1 MHRGSE
7 DAAARFLAVC
17 HVERSETSLTSSVV
31 MRDHD
36 YWVYILTSKHR
47 TTLYIGMTNDLELR
61 LWEHRWGEGAGF
73 AKRYHLNRL
82 VWFEHFR
89 DVNNAIACEK
99 QLKGWLR
106 HRKNELIEE
115 RNPNWL
121 ALSADWDEELR
132 PNSWPWNTEEMARDS
147 SLRSE

>member
-1 MHRGSE
+1 
-7 DAAARFLAVC
+7 
-17 HVERSETSLTSSVV
+17 

-36 YWVYILTSKHR
+36 YWVYIRTNKHR
-47 TTLYIGMTNDLELR
+47 TTLYIGVTSDLEGR
-61 LWEHRWGEGAGF
+61 LWEHRWGEMSGF

-89 DVNNAIACEK
+89 EISDTIACEK

-106 HRKNELIEE
+106 RRKNALIEKT
-115 RNPNWL
+115 NPPWL
-121 ALSADWDEELR
+121 DLSANWDEQPR
-132 PNSWPWNTEEMARDS
+132 PDFVRWDTEEMIRDS